1 MDISQKKNNNRIEVV
16 MSKQSNTVIFMLVA
30 TLVNVLL
37 MFLIFI
43 LVFVVGNLL
52 FDASGNAGVIILGIS
67 FVAAIGGSI
76 FIYSKLVNWAVVRFK
91 LEEKLSPMFNNRNRR
106 KK

>member
-1 MDISQKKNNNRIEVV
+1 

-30 TLVNVLL
+30 TLVNVIL
-37 MFLIFI
+37 MFLLFI
-43 LVFVVGNLL
+43 AVFVVGTLL
-52 FDASGNAGVIILGIS
+52 FDASGNAGIIILGVS

-76 FIYSKLVNWAVVRFK
+76 FIYSKLVNWAVVKFN
-91 LEEKLSPMFNNRNRR
+91 LEDKLSPMFNSRNRR